1 MNRIDFMGRLALLL
15 SDLPESER
23 EEAIQYYNDY
33 LNDAGVEN
41 EEEVLAELGT
51 PEQLAASIK
60 EGLRESGNAQ
70 GEFSENGYQENSGGS
85 ENEVVSRGYREE
97 NCETAD
103 ASDSAGRKREQRAAP
118 ENDRERND
126 KSAGYH
132 GGQDSAYRNG
142 AGRQSKSA
150 SANGGNFDRRYRSG
164 RKKGMSGGMIA
175 LIVILCILSAPIT
188 IPVIFALGVLLLT
201 LLLVMI
207 PIILLLLFIGVIC
220 VIAGIASFF
229 GSAVDLFTFPA
240 GAVLGIGMSLFTI
253 GMGILL
259 TLGIGWIISRVF
271 PNAFRK
277 AVDFCSGLFHK
288 KGGNEV

>member
-60 EGLRESGNAQ
+60 EGLREGGNAQ
-70 GEFSENGYQENSGGS
+70 GEFSENGY
-85 ENEVVSRGYREE
+85 RE
-97 NCETAD
+97 NC
-103 ASDSAGRKREQRAAP
+103 G
-118 ENDRERND
+118 DRERND

-207 PIILLLLFIGVIC
+207 PIVLLFLFIGVIC